1 MSAHTR
7 KAQRLQL
14 SAHTSKSLKQKG
26 GADGMTYGNQK
37 ILHRALGKDPLQIGT
52 GRRGYL
58 GFLYN
63 VKLVIC
69 DAERLGDLP
78 VGTRN
83 AGK

>member
-1 MSAHTR
+1 
-7 KAQRLQL
+7 
-14 SAHTSKSLKQKG
+14 
-26 GADGMTYGNQK
+26 MTYGNQK